1 MTITVLCLFLTVSL
15 AGLRLLLCH
24 LLVMLAYI
32 LCLVLGRGHLVLY
45 STLFINVH
53 KVTFLGFALTKRR
66 HMVFKYFFL
75 YSRIL

>member
-1 MTITVLCLFLTVSL
+1 MTISVLCLFLTVSL

-45 STLFINVH
+45 STLFINVDEL
-53 KVTFLGFALTKRR
+53 TF
-66 HMVFKYFFL
+66 
-75 YSRIL
+75 